1 MDQIDTFEKLVT
13 KLTQKLKLGTK
24 KISYQ
29 KKKKKKN
36 SSNFNRIRS
45 YLPIKK
51 SDLTNSL

>member
-29 KKKKKKN
+29 KKKKN